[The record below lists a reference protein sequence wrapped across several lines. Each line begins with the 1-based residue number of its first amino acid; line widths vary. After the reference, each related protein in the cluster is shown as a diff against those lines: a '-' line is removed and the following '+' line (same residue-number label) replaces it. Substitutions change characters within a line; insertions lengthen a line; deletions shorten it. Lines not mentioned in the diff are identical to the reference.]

1 MSAGL
6 SAKLADKLGRI
17 VRRHEDLAGS
27 LATEGRVDPQ
37 EFKRV
42 SKEYSELTPVVDSI
56 RELQRVEGEIESL
69 GAMLTDAGTDPEMKA
84 LAEEELQTL
93 KQRVP
98 ELEQKVRILLVPKDE
113 ADDRNVILEVRAGV
127 GGDEAALFA
136 RELFDMYRN
145 YALLKRWKFEPMDVS
160 ETGLG
165 GYSKATAEINGRGVF
180 ARLKFESGAHRVQR
194 VPATEGGGR
203 VHTSAVTIAVLP
215 EAEEV
220 DIKIEDKDLRIDV
233 FRAGGP
239 GGQSVNTT
247 DSAVR
252 ITHIPTGVVV
262 QQQDEKSQHKNKA
275 KAMKVLRARLYE
287 AQRAALA
294 AERAAARKS
303 QVGSGDRSEKVR
315 TYNFPQNRVTDHRI
329 DLSLYKID
337 RILAG
342 ELDELID
349 PLISHDQAER
359 LAEIE

>member
-1 MSAGL
+1 
-6 SAKLADKLGRI
+6 
-17 VRRHEDLAGS
+17 
-27 LATEGRVDPQ
+27 
-37 EFKRV
+37 
-42 SKEYSELTPVVDSI
+42 
-56 RELQRVEGEIESL
+56 VE
-69 GAMLTDAGTDPEMKA
+69 AGTDPEMKA

-93 KQRVP
+93 RQRVP

-113 ADDRNVILEVRAGV
+113 ADERNVILEVRAGT

-136 RELFDMYRN
+136 RELFEMYRN
-145 YALLKRWKFEPMDVS
+145 YAQLKRWKFEQMDVS

-165 GYSKATAEINGRGVF
+165 GYSKATAEVNGRGVF

-203 VHTSAVTIAVLP
+203 VHTSAATVAVLP

-233 FRAGGP
+233 FRASGP

-275 KAMKVLRARLYE
+275 KALKVLRARLYE
-287 AQRAALA
+287 AQRAALQ
-294 AERAAARKS
+294 AERDASRKS

-329 DLSLYKID
+329 ELSLYKID
-337 RILAG
+337 RVLAG

-349 PLISHDQAER
+349 PLIAHDQAER